1 MYIALNERREWYGYV
16 KDGEEAFM
24 IYFTLLLQHLH
35 VRAKEHNEK
44 PQAEIKMGIC
54 EICL

>member
-1 MYIALNERREWYGYV
+1 MLFSLQYLLYIALNERREWLC
-16 KDGEEAFM
+16 A
-24 IYFTLLLQHLH
+24 QHLL

-44 PQAEIKMGIC
+44 PQAEIEMGIC